1 MKSKILL
8 IIISFVAGIFIGF
21 YKQEKTISILQN
33 KYDSIKSETFIK
45 DLKIMR
51 YEYIIS
57 EDTSYNKALKETE

>member
-8 IIISFVAGIFIGF
+8 VIISFVAGTFICF
-21 YKQEKTISILQN
+21 YKQQKTISTLQN

-45 DLKIMR
+45 DLQIMR
-51 YEYIIS
+51 YEYIIL

>member
-8 IIISFVAGIFIGF
+8 IIISFVVGTFIGF

-33 KYDSIKSETFIK
+33 KCDSIKSETFIK

>member
-1 MKSKILL
+1 L
-8 IIISFVAGIFIGF
+8 VVGTFIGF